1 MLKMRDGPQMREG
14 PHIRQSLA
22 DDGPTVGDHCRAMMK
37 GLAIH
42 VIEMNTMGTNRLQA
56 VTILNEM
63 QYADSDLFCN
73 L

>member
-1 MLKMRDGPQMREG
+1 
-14 PHIRQSLA
+14 
-22 DDGPTVGDHCRAMMK
+22 MK

-42 VIEMNTMGTNRLQA
+42 VIEMNTMGAHRLQA